1 MTADFS
7 TLFREPIDGLRLRG
21 DDYFLEAMRDAVR
34 GEPLP
39 DSLAALDAR
48 IAALYEHWTGQPLS
62 ATEPIFIAEFAHGGM
77 SSGRVHPPFWN
88 DTVLP
93 LLRERWAELT
103 GRAA

>member
-7 TLFREPIDGLRLRG
+7 ALFADPAPWGGLRG
-21 DDYFLEAMRDAVR
+21 DDYFWPAMRDAVR

-62 ATEPIFIAEFAHGGM
+62 SNERIFIAEFAHGGM

-88 DTVLP
+88 DIALP
-93 LLRERWAELT
+93 LLRARWVELT
-103 GRAA
+103 GRTT

>member
-1 MTADFS
+1 MTSDFA
-7 TLFREPIDGLRLRG
+7 TLFDGPAPHGGLRG
-21 DDYFLEAMRDAVR
+21 DPYFWDTMRDALR

-48 IAALYEHWTGQPLS
+48 IAALYERWTGQPLS
-62 ATEPIFIAEFAHGGM
+62 SSERIFIAEFAHGGM

-88 DTVLP
+88 DIALP
-93 LLRERWAELT
+93 LLRARWTVLK